1 MLKYFNSPRRE
12 VCGRLF
18 DGKLRFFFD
27 FNSMDEERVICRS
40 LIFQSNSLIIFY
52 MNTQVHGLN
61 IGNGIGD
68 LKLHLT
74 IERMMF
80 LSLGG

>member
-1 MLKYFNSPRRE
+1 
-12 VCGRLF
+12 
-18 DGKLRFFFD
+18 
-27 FNSMDEERVICRS
+27 MDEERVICRS
-40 LIFQSNSLIIFY
+40 LIFQSNLLIIFY
-52 MNTQVHGLN
+52 MSTQVHGLN